1 LPNGHRKSIGKS
13 SSKPS
18 FSQDDFGGIGA
29 DPPFILQVDKAGGAE
44 EPANLFGAMKYCE
57 HTMRLRPAV

>member
-1 LPNGHRKSIGKS
+1 VIANGHRKSIGKS

-29 DPPFILQVDKAGGAE
+29 DLQVDKAGGAE
-44 EPANLFGAMKYCE
+44 EPANLFGAMKYFE
-57 HTMRLRPAV
+57 HTMRLRPAI